1 MRRNADVTLTVNWT
15 RWDELQHRYVLFSGG
30 KDSLA
35 TLLYCRDNLRDVEV
49 IHVNTGISL
58 PGVQDYVK
66 KITNILNV
74 PLIMLTPDKK
84 FEDLVEAKCL
94 PDYYR
99 RWCCYWLK
107 LRPVRQFMRQ
117 VQSKVQFLG
126 IRRSESRRRKNYPSY
141 WFDRY
146 CQCWVINP
154 IIDWTDNQVDVYIQK
169 HGVPLNPVS
178 EKLGFSGECF
188 CGAFA
193 KPQEFMVIKAL
204 YPEFYQRLVKIE
216 ELRCKKWTYIYR
228 KGKRI
233 PLKTIPSQQTLTFK
247 SEP

>member
-1 MRRNADVTLTVNWT
+1 MNSLWARFN
-15 RWDELQHRYVLFSGG
+15 ELEHRYVLFSGG

-35 TLLYCRDNLRDVEV
+35 TLLYCRDNLKDVEV

-66 KITNILNV
+66 KVTDMLNV
-74 PLIMLTPDKK
+74 PLIILTPDKK

-99 RWCCYWLK
+99 RWCCEELK
-107 LRPVRQFMRQ
+107 LKPVRKYLKPIK
-117 VQSKVQFLG
+117 SKVQFLG
-126 IRRSESRRRKNYPSY
+126 IRRTESSRRKNFPVY
-141 WFDRY
+141 WYDKHAGG
-146 CQCWVINP
+146 WVVNP
-154 IIDWTDNQVDVYIQK
+154 IIDWTENMVLNYI
-169 HGVPLNPVS
+169 HSHNVPLNPVS

-193 KPQEFMVIKAL
+193 KPHEFMVVKGL
-204 YPEFYQRLVKIE
+204 YPDFYRRLVEIE
-216 ELRCKKWTYIYR
+216 EERCKVWTYIYR

-233 PLKTIPSQQTLTFK
+233 PLKSIPTQTLLLSYIK
-247 SEP
+247 PK